1 MQENCKYPGEMRG
14 GGAAERKARWC
25 HPWKLLT
32 RLPLFCSSTF
42 ISLFIIYLFPSGSST
57 LVLSL
62 IKEQRVAG
70 LTCQI
75 FQWPLYRQQR
85 YQAAKNRGTKKK
97 KPNKWFSMIRRGTSW
112 LFAFIWAPK
121 KLPPVRKES
130 HKKKKSNSL
139 WRATVTASALLAILN
154 VGLITQ
160 GKQEWLSVN
169 EQHNPEAEF

>member
-42 ISLFIIYLFPSGSST
+42 ISLFIIYLFPPGSST

-97 KPNKWFSMIRRGTSW
+97 NQTSGFPWLGEVRRGCLHLSE
-112 LFAFIWAPK
+112 LQK
-121 KLPPVRKES
+121 NS
-130 HKKKKSNSL
+130 HLSGKRTIKKKKEQFSL
-139 WRATVTASALLAILN
+139 KGNCDGISTAGHS
-154 VGLITQ
+154 
-160 GKQEWLSVN
+160 
-169 EQHNPEAEF
+169 